1 MTGTLSGSSRPFR
14 VALYARTSTSRD
26 QHPAM
31 QLHALR
37 ELSSQRGWHVVGE
50 FVDHGYSGAKDRR
63 PQLDAMMQ
71 LVHRGGANA
80 VAVYKFDRFARSIR
94 HLILALDDF
103 QSRGVEFIS
112 LSDGIDTSTPTGRF
126 AFTLIGAVAE
136 LEKSILRSRT
146 LSGLDAARARG
157 ARLGRPPIVF
167 DVRRAADLRA
177 EGKTFRQI
185 ARLLGVGATTIHRAL
200 AAQAAAVPESVSSAA
215 VYASRQTAE
224 IPSVAVVA

>member
-1 MTGTLSGSSRPFR
+1 MARRPVTRSPLCRPFR

-26 QHPAM
+26 QHPAT

-37 ELSSQRGWHVVGE
+37 ELASQRGWHVVGE

-63 PQLDAMMQ
+63 PQLDALMQ

-80 VAVYKFDRFARSIR
+80 VAVYKFDRFARSTR
-94 HLILALDDF
+94 HLILAFDDF

-126 AFTLIGAVAE
+126 TFTLIGAVAE

-157 ARLGRPPIVF
+157 ARLGRPAPSRVIRC
-167 DVRRAADLRA
+167 RRVQVASSPSNEVLSSYDA
-177 EGKTFRQI
+177 
-185 ARLLGVGATTIHRAL
+185 LGSASWQQEPWKGALIRGRSYVIFGSPAH
-200 AAQAAAVPESVSSAA
+200 
-215 VYASRQTAE
+215 
-224 IPSVAVVA
+224 